1 MSQKSIAL
9 SKTNLII
16 CAIAILLIIVGF
28 LLMTGPASSF
38 ERGFEPD
45 IFSARRIKLAP
56 IVCVAGFVLMI
67 VGILYPSKNVS
78 ESTDKQETRL

>member
-16 CAIAILLIIVGF
+16 CGIALLLIIAGF
-28 LLMTGPASSF
+28 LLMTGPATTL
-38 ERGFEPD
+38 EGGFESD

-56 IVCVAGFVLMI
+56 IVCLAGFVLMV
-67 VGILYPSKNVS
+67 VGILYPSKNKS
-78 ESTDKQETRL
+78 STTGK

>member
-16 CAIAILLIIVGF
+16 CGIAIFLIIVGF
-28 LLMTGPASSF
+28 LLMTGPATTL
-38 ERGFEPD
+38 EGGFEPD

-56 IVCVAGFVLMI
+56 VVCLAGFVLMV
-67 VGILYPSKNVS
+67 VGILYPSKEAS
-78 ESTDKQETRL
+78 STAGK